1 MQMKIITVSET
12 VIFSRVI
19 RKLIEEDSSWKD
31 IVQDYEISPADGI
44 RGAGNYRQHLMCKMT
59 TTSEQHFKG
68 RPITGMSTQIIFCV
82 TLLIF
87 FDWHKINYIINNTNV
102 EALY

>member
-44 RGAGNYRQHLMCKMT
+44 RGAGNYRRASYVQNDNNIRTALQRQANNWDVNANNFLRNIAHL
-59 TTSEQHFKG
+59 
-68 RPITGMSTQIIFCV
+68 
-82 TLLIF
+82 L
-87 FDWHKINYIINNTNV
+87 
-102 EALY
+102 

>member
-44 RGAGNYRQHLMCKMT
+44 RGAGNYRRASYVQNDNSIRTALQRQANNWDVNANNFLRNIAHL
-59 TTSEQHFKG
+59 
-68 RPITGMSTQIIFCV
+68 
-82 TLLIF
+82 L
-87 FDWHKINYIINNTNV
+87 
-102 EALY
+102 

>member
-44 RGAGNYRQHLMCKMT
+44 RGAGNYRRASYVQNDNNIRTELQRQANNWDVNANNFLRNIAHL
-59 TTSEQHFKG
+59 
-68 RPITGMSTQIIFCV
+68 
-82 TLLIF
+82 L
-87 FDWHKINYIINNTNV
+87 
-102 EALY
+102 

>member
-44 RGAGNYRQHLMCKMT
+44 HGAGNYRRASYVQNDNNIRTALQRQANNWDVNANNFLRNIAHL
-59 TTSEQHFKG
+59 
-68 RPITGMSTQIIFCV
+68 
-82 TLLIF
+82 L
-87 FDWHKINYIINNTNV
+87 
-102 EALY
+102 

>member
-44 RGAGNYRQHLMCKMT
+44 RGAGNYRRASYVQNDNNIRTAL
-59 TTSEQHFKG
+59 QRQANNWDVNANNFL
-68 RPITGMSTQIIFCV
+68 RNIAQ
-82 TLLIF
+82 LL
-87 FDWHKINYIINNTNV
+87 
-102 EALY
+102 